1 MIIYQNYE
9 YNSGDAGLELC
20 REGFW
25 FYLLCFE
32 SSTSLKRGSGY
43 GCLVDVIRCK
53 VGSDDGAVDDY
64 KEGGGD
70 DDNDDVDEDDVAM
83 QICE

>member
-1 MIIYQNYE
+1 M
-9 YNSGDAGLELC
+9 
-20 REGFW
+20 
-25 FYLLCFE
+25 
-32 SSTSLKRGSGY
+32 
-43 GCLVDVIRCK
+43 VDVIRCK

>member
-1 MIIYQNYE
+1 MNITVE
-9 YNSGDAGLELC
+9 MLEMC
-20 REGFW
+20 RDSFW

-32 SSTSLKRGSGY
+32 SSTSLKRGSGL

-53 VGSDDGAVDDY
+53 VGSGDDAIDGDED
-64 KEGGGD
+64 GGSD
-70 DDNDDVDEDDVAM
+70 DDNDDGDEDDVAM